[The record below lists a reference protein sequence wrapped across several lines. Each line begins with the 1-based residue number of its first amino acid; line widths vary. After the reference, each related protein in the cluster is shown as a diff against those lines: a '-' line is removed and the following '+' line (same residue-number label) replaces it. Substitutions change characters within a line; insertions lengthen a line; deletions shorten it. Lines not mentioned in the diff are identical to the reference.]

1 MIESGHLPD
10 YSFFG
15 LRLRSP
21 FRLHSLPAWPAL
33 GSDGA
38 PEIELC
44 LGETPDSLANPIW
57 ASPFVQIG
65 SDRTALV
72 NIPSVARFWIHRTI
86 QVADTTI
93 IAVQPAPGAEIFEIE
108 TILLG
113 AVAGIVLHLRS
124 LLPLHASCVV
134 LGGRAIAFSGP
145 CASGKSALAAAL
157 VRRGALL
164 LSDDLL
170 VSDDSGQ
177 SVQAVAGTTQLRL
190 WPDVM
195 DRLEIPREQRLPTRL
210 EHSKCAVAVPTAE
223 ARAWPLELMVRIE
236 ATSPDNELILVR
248 RHGLP
253 ALFPFKE
260 LVYQREIGRSLGNA
274 AREFRGLTALA
285 GGASLFALRRT
296 KVIDDLDRCADVVL
310 SAFGGG
316 L

>member
-1 MIESGHLPD
+1 MTETAHLPD

-21 FRLHSLPAWPAL
+21 FLLHSLPAWPAL
-33 GSDGA
+33 ASGEA
-38 PEIELC
+38 PQIELC
-44 LGETPDSLANPIW
+44 FGETPVSLAKPIW

-65 SDRTALV
+65 SDRTTLV
-72 NIPSVARFWIHRTI
+72 NISSVARFWIHGTM
-86 QVADTTI
+86 QAAGTTI
-93 IAVQPAPGAEIFEIE
+93 IAVQPAPGAELFEIE

-113 AVAGIVLHLRS
+113 TVAGIVLHLRS
-124 LLPLHASCVV
+124 MIPLHASCVV

-164 LSDDLL
+164 LSDDIL
-170 VSDDSGQ
+170 VSQDSGH
-177 SVQAVAGTTQLRL
+177 SVQAVVGTTQLRL

-195 DRLEIPREQRLPTRL
+195 DRLEIPLEQRLPTRL
-210 EHSKCAVAVPTAE
+210 EHGKHAVAVPAAE
-223 ARAWPLELMVRIE
+223 ARLWPLELMVRIE
-236 ATSPDNELILVR
+236 SAGSVDGPVLVR

-253 ALFPFKE
+253 ALFPFME
-260 LVYQREIGRSLGNA
+260 LVYQWEIGRSLGNRDYGFRCLTSVADHA
-274 AREFRGLTALA
+274 AIFN
-285 GGASLFALRRT
+285 LRRN
-296 KVIDDLDRCADVVL
+296 KVLDDLDRCADVVL

>member
-1 MIESGHLPD
+1 MTETGHLPD

-33 GSDGA
+33 GSDEA

-44 LGETPDSLANPIW
+44 FGETPDSLAKPIW
-57 ASPFVQIG
+57 SSPFVQIG

-72 NIPSVARFWIHRTI
+72 NISTVARFWIHGTI
-86 QVADTTI
+86 QAADMTI
-93 IAVQPAPGAEIFEIE
+93 IVVQPAPGTEIFEIE

-113 AVAGIVLHLRS
+113 TVAGIVLHLRS

-170 VSDDSGQ
+170 ISDDSGQ
-177 SVQAVAGTTQLRL
+177 SVQAMVGTTQVRL

-210 EHSKCAVAVPTAE
+210 EHGKRAVAVPAVE
-223 ARAWPLELMVRIE
+223 ARTWPLELMVSIE
-236 ATSPDNELILVR
+236 SVGSVDEPVLVR

-260 LVYQREIGRSLGNA
+260 LVYQQEIGRSLGNA

-285 GGASLFALRRT
+285 NGAALFALRRT
-296 KVIDDLDRCADVVL
+296 KVLDDLDRCADVVL
-310 SAFGGG
+310 SALGGG

>member
-1 MIESGHLPD
+1 MTETGHLPD

-21 FRLHSLPAWPAL
+21 FPLHSLPAWPAL
-33 GSDGA
+33 ASDEA
-38 PEIELC
+38 PAIELC
-44 LGETPDSLANPIW
+44 FGETPDSLANPIW

-72 NIPSVARFWIHRTI
+72 NISSVARFCIHGTM
-86 QVADTTI
+86 QAAGTTI
-93 IAVQPAPGAEIFEIE
+93 IAVQPALGAEPFEFE

-113 AVAGIVLHLRS
+113 TVAGIVLHLRS

-164 LSDDLL
+164 LSDNLL
-170 VSDDSGQ
+170 VVGDSGH
-177 SVQAVAGTTQLRL
+177 SVQAVVGTTQLRL

-195 DRLEIPREQRLPTRL
+195 DRLEIPRQQRLPTRPG
-210 EHSKCAVAVPTAE
+210 HGKHAVAVPAEE
-223 ARAWPLELMVRIE
+223 ARAWPLEFMVRIE
-236 ATSPDNELILVR
+236 SASPVDEPVLIR

-260 LVYQREIGRSLGNA
+260 LVFQREIGRSLGNA
-274 AREFRGLTALA
+274 AREFHGLTALA
-285 GGASLFALRRT
+285 NGAALFALRRT
-296 KVIDDLDRCADVVL
+296 KMINDLDRCADVVM
-310 SAFGGG
+310 SALGGG

>member
-1 MIESGHLPD
+1 MTETGHLPD

-21 FRLHSLPAWPAL
+21 FPLHSLPAWPAL
-33 GSDGA
+33 ASDEA
-38 PEIELC
+38 PAIELC
-44 LGETPDSLANPIW
+44 FGETPDSLANPI
-57 ASPFVQIG
+57 FVQIG

-72 NIPSVARFWIHRTI
+72 NISSVARFCIHGTM
-86 QVADTTI
+86 QAAGTTI
-93 IAVQPAPGAEIFEIE
+93 IAVQPALGAEPFEFE

-113 AVAGIVLHLRS
+113 TVAGIVLHLRS

-170 VSDDSGQ
+170 VSGDSGQ
-177 SVQAVAGTTQLRL
+177 SVQAVTGTTQLRL

-195 DRLEIPREQRLPTRL
+195 DRLEIPLEQRLPTRL
-210 EHSKCAVAVPTAE
+210 EHGKHAVAVPAVE

-236 ATSPDNELILVR
+236 SAGPVDGPVMVR

-285 GGASLFALRRT
+285 NGAALFALRRT

-310 SAFGGG
+310 SAFGGC

>member
-1 MIESGHLPD
+1 MTNAAHSWD
-10 YSFFG
+10 YFFFG

-21 FRLHSLPAWPAL
+21 FLLQSLPAWPTL
-33 GSDGA
+33 ESDGEPDIA
-38 PEIELC
+38 LC
-44 LGETPDSLANPIW
+44 FGETPDSLTKPIW
-57 ASPFVQIG
+57 ASPFVQMG
-65 SDRTALV
+65 SDGTALV
-72 NIPSVARFWIHRTI
+72 NISSVARFWIHGAM
-86 QVADTTI
+86 QVPGTTKI
-93 IAVQPAPGAEIFEIE
+93 VVQPAPGAEIFEIE

-113 AVAGIVLHLRS
+113 TVAGIALHLRS

-145 CASGKSALAAAL
+145 CACGKSALAAAL

-170 VSDDSGQ
+170 VSDNSGQ
-177 SVQAVAGTTQLRL
+177 SMQAVVGTMQARL

-195 DRLEIPREQRLPTRL
+195 DRLEIPQKQRLPTRL
-210 EHSKCAVAVPTAE
+210 EHGKHAVAVPSAE

-236 ATSPDNELILVR
+236 SAGPVDEPVLVR
-248 RHGLP
+248 QHGLT

-285 GGASLFALRRT
+285 GGAALFALRRT
-296 KVIDDLDRCADVVL
+296 KIIDDLDRCADVVL
-310 SAFGGG
+310 SALGGG

>member
-1 MIESGHLPD
+1 MTETGHLPD

-21 FRLHSLPAWPAL
+21 FRLHSLPVWPAL
-33 GSDGA
+33 GSDRA

-44 LGETPDSLANPIW
+44 FGETPDSLSNPIW

-72 NIPSVARFWIHRTI
+72 NISSVARFWIHRTN
-86 QVADTTI
+86 QAANTTI
-93 IAVQPAPGAEIFEIE
+93 IAVQPAPSAEIFEIE

-113 AVAGIVLHLRS
+113 TVAGIVLHLRT

-134 LGGRAIAFSGP
+134 LSGRAIAFSGP

-157 VRRGALL
+157 IRRGALL
-164 LSDDLL
+164 LSDDIL
-170 VSDDSGQ
+170 VFDDSGQ
-177 SVQAVAGTTQLRL
+177 SVRAVAGTTQLRL

-195 DRLEIPREQRLPTRL
+195 DQLEIPREQRLLTRL
-210 EHSKCAVAVPTAE
+210 EHGKHAVAVPTAE
-223 ARAWPLELMVRIE
+223 VRTWPLELMVRIE
-236 ATSPDNELILVR
+236 SACPVDEPVQVR

-253 ALFPFKE
+253 ALFPFKY

-274 AREFRGLTALA
+274 AREFRGLTAVA
-285 GGASLFALRRT
+285 NGAALFALRRT
-296 KVIDDLDRCADVVL
+296 KVVDDMDRCADVVL
-310 SAFGGG
+310 SALGGG

>member
-1 MIESGHLPD
+1 MTETGHLPD
-10 YSFFG
+10 YYFFG
-15 LRLRSP
+15 LRLRSH

-33 GSDGA
+33 GSDRA

-44 LGETPDSLANPIW
+44 FGETPDSLANPIW

-65 SDRTALV
+65 NDRTALV
-72 NIPSVARFWIHRTI
+72 NISSVARFWIHGTI
-86 QVADTTI
+86 LAAGTTI

-113 AVAGIVLHLRS
+113 TVAGIMLHLRS

-164 LSDDLL
+164 LSDDIL
-170 VSDDSGQ
+170 VTYDSGQ
-177 SVQAVAGTTQLRL
+177 SVQAVVGTTQLRL
-190 WPDVM
+190 WPDVL
-195 DRLEIPREQRLPTRL
+195 DRLEIPWEQRLPTRL
-210 EHSKCAVAVPTAE
+210 EHGKHAVAVPDAE
-223 ARAWPLELMVRIE
+223 TRAWPLELMVRIE
-236 ATSPDNELILVR
+236 SASPVDEPVLVR

-253 ALFPFKE
+253 ALLPFKD

-285 GGASLFALRRT
+285 NGAALFSLRRT
-296 KVIDDLDRCADVVL
+296 KDLNHLDQCADLVL
-310 SAFGGG
+310 DAFRGDV
-316 L
+316 

>member
-1 MIESGHLPD
+1 MTETGHLPD

-21 FRLHSLPAWPAL
+21 FRLHSLPAWPAAA
-33 GSDGA
+33 SDGEPDIA
-38 PEIELC
+38 LC
-44 LGETPDSLANPIW
+44 LGDTPDSLAKPIW

-72 NIPSVARFWIHRTI
+72 NISSIARFWIHGAR
-86 QVADTTI
+86 QVSGATQID
-93 IAVQPAPGAEIFEIE
+93 VQPAPGAEIFEIE

-113 AVAGIVLHLRS
+113 TVAGILLHLRS

-134 LGGRAIAFSGP
+134 LGGQAIAFSGP
-145 CASGKSALAAAL
+145 CASGKSALAAAFI
-157 VRRGALL
+157 RRGALL

-170 VSDDSGQ
+170 VFDDSGH
-177 SVQAVAGTTQLRL
+177 SVQAVEGTTQVRL

-210 EHSKCAVAVPTAE
+210 EHGKHAVAVPAAE

-236 ATSPDNELILVR
+236 ATGAENEPILVR

-260 LVYQREIGRSLGNA
+260 LVYQREIGRSLGNT

-285 GGASLFALRRT
+285 GGTPLFALRRT
-296 KVIDDLDRCADVVL
+296 KNIDDLDRCADVVL